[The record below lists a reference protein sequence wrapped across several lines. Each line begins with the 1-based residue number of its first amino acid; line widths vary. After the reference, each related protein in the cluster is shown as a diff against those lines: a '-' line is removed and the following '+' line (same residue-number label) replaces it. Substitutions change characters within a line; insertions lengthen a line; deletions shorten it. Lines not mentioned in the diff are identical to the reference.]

1 MPDMIL
7 KALNRLEQAEI
18 AALLTPR
25 EGPCL
30 SFFLPTSP
38 AAGHTIAAEPL
49 MLRNLLDQATT
60 QLAAQGMAL
69 SSIEQLLAPLTA
81 IANSGE
87 LWRYQQK
94 GLAFFVAP
102 HVCLGYRLPLAL
114 PACVVVDH
122 SFYIKPLLPIIDGED
137 HFYLLALSQNAVRF
151 FHGDRYQM
159 TAMALPE
166 TPTSLAEALQYD
178 EFERTLQL
186 HSASSGAGQGRQPAI
201 FHGQGVAGDETIVH
215 ANLLR
220 FFHSVERTVTSRLT
234 RTHAPLVLAGVD
246 ADQGLYRQV
255 NHYPHLLPQGI
266 PGNYD
271 RATATALH
279 ELAWAIV
286 APYFAQAREH
296 ALARY
301 RQLAGQGDGHTVTEI
316 KNVVLAAVYH
326 QVDTLFATPTGAI
339 WGKFIPEGH
348 QVVVHKENEPGDE
361 ELTNLAVIHTLQ
373 NHGTAYL
380 LAPETMPEPT
390 AVAAILRH

>member
-7 KALNRLEQAEI
+7 KALNRLELAEI

-38 AAGHTIAAEPL
+38 ADGHTMAAESL
-49 MLRNLLDQATT
+49 LLRNLLDQATA
-60 QLAAQGMAL
+60 QLMAQGL
-69 SSIEQLLAPLTA
+69 TTPQLEQLLAPLTA
-81 IANSGE
+81 TANAGE
-87 LWRYQQK
+87 LWRNQQK

-102 HVCLGYRLPLAL
+102 QFCLGYRLPLAL
-114 PACVVVDH
+114 PTCVVVDH
-122 SFYIKPLLPIIDGED
+122 AFYIKPLLPIIDGAD
-137 HFYLLALSQNAVRF
+137 NFYLLALSQNAVRL

-159 TAMALPE
+159 TEVVLPD
-166 TPTSLAEALQYD
+166 TPTSLAEALRYD
-178 EFERTLQL
+178 EFERSLQL
-186 HSASSGAGQGRQPAI
+186 HSAGSSAGQRRRPAI
-201 FHGQGVAGDETIVH
+201 FHGQGVAGDESIVH

-220 FFHSVERTVTSRLT
+220 FFHDVERTVTSRLT

-246 ADQGLYRQV
+246 ADQGIYRQV
-255 NHYPHLLPQGI
+255 NHYPHLLSQGI
-266 PGNYD
+266 AGNYD
-271 RATATALH
+271 RTTPTTLH
-279 ELAWAIV
+279 ELAWAVV
-286 APYFAQAREH
+286 APYFARAREY

-301 RQLAGQGDGHTVTEI
+301 RQLAGRGDGHTVTDI

-326 QVDTLFATPTGAI
+326 QVDTLFATPTDAI
-339 WGKFIPEGH
+339 WGKFIAEGH
-348 QVVVHKENEPGDE
+348 QVVVHKEDEPGDE

-380 LAPETMPEPT
+380 VAPEAMPEPA

>member
-7 KALNRLEQAEI
+7 KALNRLAYAET
-18 AALLTPR
+18 AALLAPR

-38 AAGHTIAAEPL
+38 ADGYPTSTSL
-49 MLRNLLDQATT
+49 LLRNLLDQATA
-60 QLAAQGMAL
+60 QVAAQGQAL
-69 SSIEQLLAPLTA
+69 FLIEQLLAPLTT
-81 IANSGE
+81 IANAGE

-102 HVCLGYRLPLAL
+102 QLCLGYRLPLAL

-122 SFYIKPLLPIIDGED
+122 AFYIKPLLPIIDGEYQ
-137 HFYLLALSQNAVRF
+137 FYLLALSQKAVRL

-159 TAMALPE
+159 TEMALAD
-166 TPTSLAEALQYD
+166 TPTSLAAALQYD

-186 HSASSGAGQGRQPAI
+186 HSAGSRVGQGRRPAI
-201 FHGQGVAGDETIVH
+201 FHGQGIAGDETIVH

-220 FFHSVERTVTSRLT
+220 FFHDVERTVTNRLS
-234 RTHAPLVLAGVD
+234 RTHAPLILAGVD

-266 PGNYD
+266 AGNYD
-271 RATATALH
+271 RAMPAVLH
-279 ELAWAIV
+279 ELAWPLV
-286 APYFAQAREH
+286 APYFAQACDH

-301 RQLAGQGDGHTVTEI
+301 HQLAGQGDGHTVTDI
-316 KNVVLAAVYH
+316 KNVVLASVYH
-326 QVDTLFATPTGAI
+326 QVDTIFVRSSDTI

-348 QVVVHKENEPGDE
+348 QVVVHKEDEPGDE
-361 ELTNLAVIHTLQ
+361 ELINLAVIHTLQ
-373 NHGTAYL
+373 NHGRAYL
-380 LAPETMPEPT
+380 LTPEQMPEPT
-390 AVAAILRH
+390 PVAAILRH

>member
-7 KALNRLEQAEI
+7 KATNRLEQAEI
-18 AALLTPR
+18 ATLLTPR

-30 SFFLPTSP
+30 SLFLPTSP
-38 AAGHTIAAEPL
+38 ADGHPLAAEPL
-49 MLRNLLDQATT
+49 LLRNLLDQARA
-60 QLAAQGMAL
+60 QLMAQGMTTPQ
-69 SSIEQLLAPLTA
+69 IEQLLAPLTA
-81 IANSGE
+81 AINTGE

-94 GLAFFVAP
+94 GLAFFIAP
-102 HVCLGYRLPLAL
+102 QLCLGYRLPLAL
-114 PACVVVDH
+114 PTYLVVNH
-122 SFYIKPLLPIIDGED
+122 TFYIKPLLPIIDGTD
-137 HFYLLALSQNAVRF
+137 DFYLLALSQKAVRF

-159 TAMALPE
+159 TALSLPD
-166 TPTSLAEALQYD
+166 TPTSLAEALRYD
-178 EFERTLQL
+178 EFERSLQL
-186 HSASSGAGQGRQPAI
+186 HSAGSSAGQGRRPAI

-220 FFHSVERTVTSRLT
+220 FFHDVERTVTNRLS

-266 PGNYD
+266 AGNYD
-271 RATATALH
+271 RATPTVLH
-279 ELAWAIV
+279 ELAWPLV
-286 APYFAQAREH
+286 APYFAQACDH

-301 RQLAGQGDGHTVTEI
+301 RQLAGQGDGHTVTDI
-316 KNVVLAAVYH
+316 KNVVLASVYH
-326 QVDTLFATPTGAI
+326 QVDTIFATPSAAI

-348 QVVVHKENEPGDE
+348 QVVVHKEDEPGDE
-361 ELTNLAVIHTLQ
+361 ELINLAVIHTLQ

-380 LAPETMPEPT
+380 LTAEQMPEPT